1 MAMRA
6 MRRPTAAHSL
16 PVLGLLALA
25 GLSPPAPAQ
34 AIDAGGQANLMQQ
47 HTMMRNQS
55 TGDGPDWV
63 DREALR
69 RKNGGK
75 VLPGVPDQPRPAP
88 QEMLARDDV
97 RALMERERARLQPE
111 YERRVRAD
119 GKASADR
126 WLREVAADLGRKA
139 GEAARAR

>member
-1 MAMRA
+1 MRTL
-6 MRRPTAAHSL
+6 RRPTVAHPL

-25 GLSPPAPAQ
+25 GLALPPAR

-55 TGDGPDWV
+55 TGDGPDWI

-75 VLPGVPDQPRPAP
+75 GLPGVPDQPRPTP
-88 QEMLARDDV
+88 REMLARDDV
-97 RALMERERARLQPE
+97 RALVKRERARLQPE
-111 YERRVRAD
+111 YERRVRDD

-126 WLREVAADLGRKA
+126 WLREVAAELGRRA
-139 GEAARAR
+139 GEAAKAR